1 MVRSSDKRG
10 RLLLNQMLLLLLFS
24 MMLLLLLLSML
35 IVVTHH
41 AVNSRRVTTA
51 CFEWVQF
58 RIKSLWYDNIVELS
72 IHGGHLEAAGDDISL
87 CIIGNKMEFL
97 ICGST
102 DREAL
107 LD

>member
-24 MMLLLLLLSML
+24 MMLLLLSML

-58 RIKSLWYDNIVELS
+58 RIKTLWYDDIVELS
-72 IHGGHLEAAGDDISL
+72 IHGGHLEAAGEDISL

>member
-24 MMLLLLLLSML
+24 MMLLLLSML

-58 RIKSLWYDNIVELS
+58 WIKTLWYDDIVELS